1 VRLAPRLIL
10 SIGFLA
16 AASSAGLGLTLREDR
31 RRDETE
37 RFDSEVRS
45 ACVRVASEVGRQAE
59 ADRKL
64 VAGACQAGELVDRA
78 LLAIGNGELDER
90 RLALA
95 ALVPK
100 EREAFD
106 LDELILVTDPGDILG
121 ADPRALL
128 GTPRAALEDAL
139 RGDPSRWTLRKGAPA
154 SITARCV
161 RRGRDAPTGQ
171 ANQAPAGR
179 AVGLLGARYLGPLLE
194 RLGTTA
200 GVGVS
205 LGEAKEAAQSPDA
218 AEARCS
224 LTDPAGGAMTIV
236 VAKSKAALDENLA
249 RIDRT
254 ILLAAIASTGAAL
267 LLAVLLAR
275 SVGRPIEE
283 LAREARKVAADQAQ
297 PLGVRGSGELA
308 ELAQAFDRMLD
319 DLGTTRRRLAAASRI
334 AAWREV
340 ARRVAHEVKNP
351 LAPIRAAVE
360 TLRRLRARNDPA
372 FDDYFDEA
380 TRTVLDEVHRISDI
394 VTEFT
399 RFARLPAPRPQ
410 DVDVD
415 EVVRHVV
422 QLHRAA
428 AGDGVRIEQSGPRS
442 LPHIRA
448 DRDQLV
454 QVLTNLV
461 QNAID
466 AVRERGGEI
475 TVAASLYGTGTTHV
489 AIAVTDDGPGI
500 QPEMSAHLFEPY
512 ATTKAKGTGL
522 GLAIA
527 QRIAIEHDGELAYLG
542 PASATGGRSIGARF
556 RLVLPLAGPP
566 PSGEPTPTLLLH
578 D

>member
-1 VRLAPRLIL
+1 MRLAPRLIL

-16 AASSAGLGLTLREDR
+16 AASSAGLGLSLREDR

-45 ACVRVASEVGRQAE
+45 ACVRVASEVSRQAE

-78 LLAIGNGELDER
+78 LLAIDNGELGDR
-90 RLALA
+90 RLAFA

-128 GTPRAALEDAL
+128 GTPRAALEEAL
-139 RGDPSRWTLRKGAPA
+139 RGDPSRWMLRKSAEP

-161 RRGRDAPTGQ
+161 RHAREGRGPQT
-171 ANQAPAGR
+171 
-179 AVGLLGARYLGPLLE
+179 VGLLGARHLGPLLE

-205 LGEAKEAAQSPDA
+205 LGDAKGTTVA
-218 AEARCS
+218 AEARCT
-224 LTDPAGGAMTIV
+224 LTDPSSVTMAIT

-254 ILLAAIASTGAAL
+254 VLLAAVALTGAAL
-267 LLAVLLAR
+267 LFAVLLAR
-275 SVGRPIEE
+275 SLGRPIEE

-319 DLGTTRRRLAAASRI
+319 DLGATRRRLAAASRI

-360 TLRRLRARNDPA
+360 TLRRLHARGDPA
-372 FDDYFDEA
+372 FEEYFDEA
-380 TRTVLDEVHRISDI
+380 TRTVLNEVHRISDI

-410 DVDVD
+410 DVDLD
-415 EVVRHVV
+415 ELVRQVV

-428 AGDGVRIEQSGPRS
+428 AGDSVRIEQRGPRA
-442 LPHIRA
+442 LPHVRA
-448 DRDQLV
+448 DRDQIV

-461 QNAID
+461 QNALD
-466 AVRERGGEI
+466 AVKERGGEI
-475 TVAASLYGTGTTHV
+475 TVAATLYDAGSRV
-489 AIAVTDDGPGI
+489 AISVTDDGPGVP
-500 QPEMSAHLFEPY
+500 PEMAAHLFEPY
-512 ATTKAKGTGL
+512 ATTKEKGTGL

-542 PASATGGRSIGARF
+542 PAATTAGRPLGAHF
-556 RLVLPLAGPP
+556 RLVLPREGPP
-566 PSGEPTPTLLLH
+566 ATTELTPTPV

>member
-45 ACVRVASEVGRQAE
+45 ACARVASEASRQAE

-64 VAGACQAGELVDRA
+64 IAGACQAGELVDRA
-78 LLAIGNGELDER
+78 LVALDNGELDER

-106 LDELILVTDPGDILG
+106 LDELLLVSDPGDILG
-121 ADPRALL
+121 ADPRTLL
-128 GTPRAALEDAL
+128 GMPRAALEEAL
-139 RGDPSRWTLRKGAPA
+139 RDGAGDAPRWRLRKAPEPAIA
-154 SITARCV
+154 SRCLRHAR
-161 RRGRDAPTGQ
+161 
-171 ANQAPAGR
+171 AGR
-179 AVGLLGARYLGPLLE
+179 VVGLLGARYLGPLLA

-205 LGEAKEAAQSPDA
+205 LGEAKAGTGA

-224 LTDPAGGAMTIV
+224 LTDPAGAQMTIV
-236 VAKSKAALDENLA
+236 VAKSKATLDSNLA
-249 RIDRT
+249 RIDST

-283 LAREARKVAADQAQ
+283 LAREARKVATDQAR
-297 PLGVRGSGELA
+297 PLAVRGSGELA

-372 FDDYFDEA
+372 FEEYFDEA
-380 TRTVLDEVHRISDI
+380 TRTVLDEVHRISTI

-415 EVVRHVV
+415 EVVRQVV

-428 AGDGVRIEQSGPRS
+428 AGEGVRIVQKGPRL
-442 LPHIRA
+442 LPSIRA

-461 QNAID
+461 QNALD
-466 AVRERGGEI
+466 AVKERGGEI
-475 TVAASLYGTGTTHV
+475 TVTTSAQATGAVVAHV
-489 AIAVTDDGPGI
+489 SITVADDGPGV
-500 QPEMSAHLFEPY
+500 PAEMAAHLFEPY
-512 ATTKAKGTGL
+512 ATTKTNGTGL

-542 PASATGGRSIGARF
+542 PASPPGGRPVGACF
-556 RLVLPLAGPP
+556 RLVLPLEGPP
-566 PSGEPTPTLLLH
+566 LSGDSNDLAPAPG

>member
-1 VRLAPRLIL
+1 MRLAPRLIL

-16 AASSAGLGLTLREDR
+16 AASSAGLGFGLREDR

-45 ACVRVASEVGRQAE
+45 ACARVAGEALRQAE

-78 LLAIGNGELDER
+78 LVAIDSGELDER
-90 RLALA
+90 RLAFA

-106 LDELILVTDPGDILG
+106 LDELLLASDPGDILG

-128 GTPRAALEDAL
+128 GTPRAALDEALHGEGADAPRWRL
-139 RGDPSRWTLRKGAPA
+139 RNVPEPA
-154 SITARCV
+154 ITSRCV
-161 RRGRDAPTGQ
+161 RRGRGGQ
-171 ANQAPAGR
+171 V
-179 AVGLLGARYLGPLLE
+179 VGLVGARRLAPLLE
-194 RLGTTA
+194 RLGATA
-200 GVGVS
+200 GVAVS
-205 LGEAKEAAQSPDA
+205 IGQPKEAR
-218 AEARCS
+218 AEAQATCNLS
-224 LTDPAGGAMTIV
+224 DSSGTSMTVV

-249 RIDRT
+249 RIDRA

-267 LLAVLLAR
+267 LLAVILAR
-275 SVGRPIEE
+275 SVGRPLEE
-283 LAREARKVAADQAQ
+283 LAREARKVAADQAH
-297 PLGVRGSGELA
+297 PIGVRGSGELA
-308 ELAQAFDRMLD
+308 ELAEAFDRMLD
-319 DLGTTRRRLAAASRI
+319 DLAVTRRRLAAASRI

-372 FDDYFDEA
+372 FEEYFDEA
-380 TRTVLDEVHRISDI
+380 TRTVLDEVHRISAI

-410 DVDVD
+410 EVDVD

-428 AGDGVRIEQSGPRS
+428 AGDGARIVHKGPRA
-442 LPHIRA
+442 LPPIRA
-448 DRDQLV
+448 DRDQIV

-461 QNAID
+461 QNALD
-466 AVRERGGEI
+466 AVKERGGEI
-475 TVAASLYGTGTTHV
+475 TVSSAAHGADGSHV
-489 AIAVTDDGPGI
+489 EISVTDDGPGV
-500 QPEMSAHLFEPY
+500 PAEMAARLFEPY
-512 ATTKAKGTGL
+512 ATTKANGTGL

-542 PASATGGRSIGARF
+542 PASTAPGHPGAHF
-556 RLVLPLAGPP
+556 RLVLPVAGPP
-566 PSGEPTPTLLLH
+566 ATTELTPTPT

>member
-1 VRLAPRLIL
+1 MRLAPRLIL

-31 RRDETE
+31 RRAETD

-45 ACVRVASEVGRQAE
+45 ACARVASEVGRQAE

-78 LLAIGNGELDER
+78 LVAIDNGELDER

-95 ALVPK
+95 ALVPR

-106 LDELILVTDPGDILG
+106 LDELTLVADPGDILG

-128 GTPRAALEDAL
+128 GTPRAAIQDLLRAETGDA
-139 RGDPSRWTLRKGAPA
+139 SRWILRKTGEPA
-154 SITARCV
+154 IASRCV
-161 RRGRDAPTGQ
+161 RRTRQAGQ
-171 ANQAPAGR
+171 SAPAGR
-179 AVGLLGARYLGPLLE
+179 PGQAVGLLGARHLGPLLE

-200 GVGVS
+200 GVGVYLAEPKDS
-205 LGEAKEAAQSPDA
+205 RDA
-218 AEARCS
+218 AVARCG
-224 LTDPAGGAMTIV
+224 LTDPTGAETTIV

-254 ILLAAIASTGAAL
+254 ILLAALASTGAAL

-283 LAREARKVAADQAQ
+283 LAREARKVAADQAR

-308 ELAQAFDRMLD
+308 ELAQAFDRMIA
-319 DLGTTRRRLAAASRI
+319 DLGATRRRLAAASRI

-372 FDDYFDEA
+372 FEEYFDEA

-410 DVDVD
+410 EVDVD
-415 EVVRHVV
+415 EVVRQVV

-428 AGDGVRIEQSGPRS
+428 AGDRARIVHLGPRA
-442 LPHIRA
+442 LPRIRA

-461 QNAID
+461 QNALD
-466 AVRERGGEI
+466 AVKESGGEI
-475 TVAASLYGTGTTHV
+475 TVTSSLEDAGRI
-489 AIAVTDDGPGI
+489 AIAVTDDGPGVP
-500 QPEMSAHLFEPY
+500 PEMAAHLFEPY
-512 ATTKAKGTGL
+512 ATTKANGTGL

-542 PASATGGRSIGARF
+542 PGTMNGGRSVGARF
-556 RLVLPLAGPP
+556 RLVLPLGGPP
-566 PSGEPTPTLLLH
+566 PSGELSPAPP

>member
-1 VRLAPRLIL
+1 MRLAPRLIL
-10 SIGFLA
+10 SIGILA
-16 AASSAGLGLTLREDR
+16 AGSSAGLGLALREDR

-45 ACVRVASEVGRQAE
+45 ACARVAGEALRQGE

-78 LLAIGNGELDER
+78 LVAIDNGELDER
-90 RLALA
+90 RLAFA

-106 LDELILVTDPGDILG
+106 FDELMLVSDPGDILG

-128 GTPRAALEDAL
+128 GTPHAALEESL
-139 RGDPSRWTLRKGAPA
+139 RGDSGDAPRWRLRKGGEP
-154 SITARCV
+154 SITSRCV
-161 RRGRDAPTGQ
+161 RRGRTGQ
-171 ANQAPAGR
+171 V
-179 AVGLLGARYLGPLLE
+179 VGLVGARHLGPLLE
-194 RLGTTA
+194 RLGATA
-200 GVGVS
+200 GVRVS
-205 LGEAKEAAQSPDA
+205 VGEARGSSGA
-218 AEARCS
+218 AEATCS
-224 LTDPAGGAMTIV
+224 LTDPSGTALTLA

-249 RIDRT
+249 RIDRA

-275 SVGRPIEE
+275 SVGRPLEE

-297 PLGVRGSGELA
+297 PIGARGSGELA

-319 DLGTTRRRLAAASRI
+319 DLGATRRRLAAASRI

-372 FDDYFDEA
+372 FEEYFDEA
-380 TRTVLDEVHRISDI
+380 TRTVLDEVHRISNI

-410 DVDVD
+410 EVDVD
-415 EVVRHVV
+415 EVVRQVV

-428 AGDGVRIEQSGPRS
+428 AGDRVQIVHKGPRA
-442 LPHIRA
+442 LPRIRA
-448 DRDQLV
+448 DRDQIV
-454 QVLTNLV
+454 QVLTNLI

-466 AVRERGGEI
+466 AVKEKGGEI
-475 TVAASLYGTGTTHV
+475 TVASSAHGSDATHV
-489 AIAVTDDGPGI
+489 EISVLDDGPGV
-500 QPEMSAHLFEPY
+500 PTEMAAHLFEPY
-512 ATTKAKGTGL
+512 ATTKANGTGL

-542 PASATGGRSIGARF
+542 PASSAAGHGGARF
-556 RLVLPLAGPP
+556 RLVLPIVGPP
-566 PSGEPTPTLLLH
+566 PTTELTPTPT

>member
-1 VRLAPRLIL
+1 MLAFGLL
-10 SIGFLA
+10 GA
-16 AASSAGLGLTLREDR
+16 VSSAGLGLALREDR

-45 ACVRVASEVGRQAE
+45 ACARVAGEALRQAE

-64 VAGACQAGELVDRA
+64 VGGACQAGELVDRA
-78 LLAIGNGELDER
+78 LLAIDNGELDER
-90 RLALA
+90 RLAFA

-106 LDELILVTDPGDILG
+106 IDELMLVGDPGDILG

-128 GTPRAALEDAL
+128 GTGRAALEESLHGDGGRDGGDA
-139 RGDPSRWTLRKGAPA
+139 PRWRLRKTPSPA
-154 SITARCV
+154 IASRCI
-161 RRGRDAPTGQ
+161 RRGRVGPL
-171 ANQAPAGR
+171 
-179 AVGLLGARYLGPLLE
+179 VGLLGARHLGPLLE
-194 RLGTTA
+194 RLGATA
-200 GVGVS
+200 GVTVS
-205 LGEAKEAAQSPDA
+205 LGQAKQAPGD
-218 AEARCS
+218 AEAQCN
-224 LTDPAGGAMTIV
+224 LTDPAGAAMTLV
-236 VAKSKAALDENLA
+236 VAKSKAPLDENLA
-249 RIDRT
+249 RIDQT
-254 ILLAAIASTGAAL
+254 ILLAVFVSTGAAL

-319 DLGTTRRRLAAASRI
+319 DLGATRRRLAAASRI

-360 TLRRLRARNDPA
+360 TLRRLRARSDPA
-372 FDDYFDEA
+372 FEEYFDEA
-380 TRTVLDEVHRISDI
+380 TRTVLDEVHRISTI

-415 EVVRHVV
+415 EVVRQVV

-428 AGDGVRIEQSGPRS
+428 AGDGVRIVQKGPRA

-448 DRDQLV
+448 DRDQVV

-466 AVRERGGEI
+466 AVKEKGGEI
-475 TVAASLYGTGTTHV
+475 TVASSAHGTDASFV
-489 AIAVTDDGPGI
+489 SVSVTDDGAGVP
-500 QPEMSAHLFEPY
+500 PEMAAHLFEPY
-512 ATTKAKGTGL
+512 ATTKAHGTGL

-542 PASATGGRSIGARF
+542 GASSVPGRPGALF
-556 RLVLPLAGPP
+556 RLVLPIAGPP
-566 PSGEPTPTLLLH
+566 ITTELTPTPT

>member
-1 VRLAPRLIL
+1 VRLAPRLFL
-10 SIGFLA
+10 SIGLLA
-16 AASSAGLGLTLREDR
+16 AVSSAALGLTLREDR

-45 ACVRVASEVGRQAE
+45 ACARVASEVARQAE
-59 ADRKL
+59 ADRRL

-78 LLAIGNGELDER
+78 LVAIDNGELDER

-106 LDELILVTDPGDILG
+106 FDELTLVADPGDILG

-128 GTPRAALEDAL
+128 GTPRAALQDLFRPDA
-139 RGDPSRWTLRKGAPA
+139 GDGSRWLLRKTGAP
-154 SITARCV
+154 SIAARCV
-161 RRGRDAPTGQ
+161 RRTRQ
-171 ANQAPAGR
+171 AGR
-179 AVGLLGARYLGPLLE
+179 AGQAVGLLGARHLAPLLE

-200 GVGVS
+200 GVAVS
-205 LGEAKEAAQSPDA
+205 LEGSKDSRGA
-218 AEARCS
+218 AEASCS
-224 LTDPAGGAMTIV
+224 VADPAEGEMTIV
-236 VAKSKAALDENLA
+236 VAKSKAALDANLA

-254 ILLAAIASTGAAL
+254 ILLLAIASTGAAL

-283 LAREARKVAADQAQ
+283 LAREARKVAADQAR

-319 DLGTTRRRLAAASRI
+319 DLGATRRRLAAASRI
-334 AAWREV
+334 AAWSEV

-360 TLRRLRARNDPA
+360 TLRRLRARDDPA
-372 FDDYFDEA
+372 FEEYFDEA
-380 TRTVLDEVHRISDI
+380 TRTVLAEVHRISDI

-410 DVDVD
+410 EVDVD
-415 EVVRHVV
+415 EVVRQVV

-428 AGDGVRIEQSGPRS
+428 AGDAIRIVQQGPRA
-442 LPHIRA
+442 LPRIRA

-454 QVLTNLV
+454 QVLTNLI
-461 QNAID
+461 QNALD
-466 AVRERGGEI
+466 AVKETGGEI
-475 TVAASLYGTGTTHV
+475 AVTTSAEEGGRI
-489 AIAVTDDGPGI
+489 AIAVT
-500 QPEMSAHLFEPY
+500 
-512 ATTKAKGTGL
+512 
-522 GLAIA
+522 
-527 QRIAIEHDGELAYLG
+527 
-542 PASATGGRSIGARF
+542 
-556 RLVLPLAGPP
+556 
-566 PSGEPTPTLLLH
+566 
-578 D
+578 